1 MSSVQELVKE
11 IQKLSKE
18 YYYEGSSSVPDE
30 YFDKLVKDLTDIDP
44 DNIILHQVNY
54 GVGSSRDKKSHKYQ
68 ILGLPKKYEVAN
80 YTGLTTMT
88 PKLDGI
94 SVVVYYEKGTL
105 INVLTRGDG
114 YKGIDITSKV
124 LNHVP
129 NKLQV
134 ISSDPHTD
142 TIEFTGALRGELIIK
157 NSTFREYLSTSYKNS
172 RNCVAGLANAIDSD
186 LSLADI
192 IFYDMYTDAGL
203 VPQREFYRTNFSE
216 DINKV
221 IMIESDHVSNELL
234 KLQYS
239 SYKNLYDYT
248 LDGVVVESSG
258 EKYAFKENSL
268 GVSSRVIGIEWN
280 SSGYGKL
287 VPVVLIDPVDVSG
300 VTISRVSGNSYNYLL
315 KNMIMIGSYVKV
327 IRSGEVIPYITE
339 VINHDP
345 FSTSNLGINF
355 NYYEKGA
362 HIYKEIH
369 EYNEFHYSLVR
380 LINRAK
386 IKGIGDKLSNQFAD
400 MIIDSLDITN
410 LDIYD
415 VMSTTINL
423 DTSRSSLS
431 PNEKKLFDELVN
443 YRFKVMDYL
452 LSSSEEGVGEATIM
466 KLLSNESSK
475 FSVMR
480 YKLVRLGVED
490 DTTNDKDINLTVAI
504 TGKLSKGRSEVERSY
519 KELGIKIGSKFDI
532 LICNDYLSSQSA
544 KITKAKKLG
553 VPIFSEVEFMDYL
566 RSKGVI

>member
-1 MSSVQELVKE
+1 MSSVQELVNE

-18 YYYEGSSSVPDE
+18 YYYEGDSRVPDE
-30 YFDKLVKDLTDIDP
+30 YFDKLVKDLTKIDP
-44 DNIILHQVNY
+44 DNIILRQVNY

-68 ILGLPKKYEVAN
+68 ILGLPKKYEVVSH
-80 YTGLTTMT
+80 TGLTTMT

-94 SVVVYYEKGTL
+94 SVVVYYEKGIL
-105 INVLTRGDG
+105 VNVLTRGDG
-114 YKGIDITSKV
+114 FKGIDITSKV

-129 NKLQV
+129 SKLQIIPSDHH
-134 ISSDPHTD
+134 IST
-142 TIEFTGALRGELIIK
+142 TEFALRGELIIK
-157 NSTFREYLSTSYKNS
+157 NSTFREYLSTSYKNP

-192 IFYDMYTDAGL
+192 IFYDMYTDTAGL
-203 VPQREFYRTNFSE
+203 VPQREFNITKFSE

-268 GVSSRVIGIEWN
+268 GISSRVIGIEWN

-287 VPVVLIDPVDVSG
+287 VPVILIEPADVSG

-339 VINHDP
+339 VTNYESFNI
-345 FSTSNLGINF
+345 SNLGINF
-355 NYYEKGA
+355 NYYEKGS
-362 HIYKEIH
+362 HIYEKIN

-400 MIIDSLDITN
+400 MIIE
-410 LDIYD
+410 
-415 VMSTTINL
+415 
-423 DTSRSSLS
+423 
-431 PNEKKLFDELVN
+431 P
-443 YRFKVMDYL
+443 
-452 LSSSEEGVGEATIM
+452 
-466 KLLSNESSK
+466 
-475 FSVMR
+475 
-480 YKLVRLGVED
+480 
-490 DTTNDKDINLTVAI
+490 
-504 TGKLSKGRSEVERSY
+504 
-519 KELGIKIGSKFDI
+519 
-532 LICNDYLSSQSA
+532 C
-544 KITKAKKLG
+544 
-553 VPIFSEVEFMDYL
+553 
-566 RSKGVI
+566 